1 MDKGGIYY
9 SHQHEFEDGGIS
21 KKFLILLNNPDTSG
35 TYIFTLTTT
44 KGRNRKSTAGC
55 HHDRTENYFVID
67 NETDWFNADKTWV
80 LFSTLTMLNPGDIL
94 AETFK
99 GNLKKKSQLKQNTFN
114 TILNCLK
121 TSQDISGH
129 MIDIINK

>member
-1 MDKGGIYY
+1 
-9 SHQHEFEDGGIS
+9 
-21 KKFLILLNNPDTSG
+21 
-35 TYIFTLTTT
+35 
-44 KGRNRKSTAGC
+44 
-55 HHDRTENYFVID
+55 FVID